1 VLLGLAIAFW
11 WWRRPASAAPRRL
24 FVALVAIFYV
34 ATTPVGAALL
44 VFGLGHGLRPIETPS
59 QARGADAVVVLGGG
73 VETVRADGVI
83 LGNLST
89 TSALRTLEGARVY
102 KMIGAR
108 IVIVSGGIANSKL
121 ELRPESELMRDALVT
136 AGVPAESVVQDREA
150 KTTHDHPR
158 TLRPI
163 LEEHHVRQFVVVT
176 SRQHMRRALAVFR
189 AAGFD
194 PVPSISPLRSDQLD
208 LPPLLLPNDE
218 SLMLSNQ
225 ALYDYVALADYWWR
239 GWLAPASA
247 SR

>member
-1 VLLGLAIAFW
+1 MILGLAIAFW
-11 WWRRPASAAPRRL
+11 WWRRPASAGPRRL
-24 FVALVAIFYV
+24 LLAWLAIFCA
-34 ATTPVGAALL
+34 ATTPAGAGLL
-44 VFGLGHGLRPIETPS
+44 MFGLAHGLQPIDTPNK
-59 QARGADAVVVLGGG
+59 ARGADAVVVLGGG

-83 LGNLST
+83 LGYLTT

-108 IVIVSGGIANSKL
+108 IVIVSGGVANSKL
-121 ELRPESELMRDALVT
+121 ELRPESELMRDALVA
-136 AGVPAESVVQDREA
+136 AGVPAERVVLDREA

-158 TLRPI
+158 TLRP
-163 LEEHHVRQFVVVT
+163 LLDQHHVRQFVVVT

-194 PVPSISPLRSDQLD
+194 PVPSISPLRSDQLHV
-208 LPPLLLPNDE
+208 PPLLLPNDE

>member
-1 VLLGLAIAFW
+1 MVLGLAIAFW
-11 WWRRPASAAPRRL
+11 WWRRPASATPRRVL
-24 FVALVAIFYV
+24 VALLAILYI
-34 ATTPVGAALL
+34 ATTPVGADLL
-44 VFGLGHGLRPIETPS
+44 VFGLAHGLRPIETPS

-73 VETVRADGVI
+73 IDTVRADGVI
-83 LGNLST
+83 LGHLTT

-108 IVIVSGGIANSKL
+108 LVIVSGGIANSEL
-121 ELRPESELMRDALVT
+121 ELRPESEFMRDALVA
-136 AGVPAESVVQDREA
+136 AGIPAERVLMDSEA

-163 LEEHHVRQFVVVT
+163 LEAHHVRQFVVVT
-176 SRQHMRRALAVFR
+176 SRQHMRRSLAVFR

-208 LPPLLLPNDE
+208 VPPLLLPNDD
-218 SLMLSNQ
+218 SLTQSNQ

>member
-1 VLLGLAIAFW
+1 
-11 WWRRPASAAPRRL
+11 
-24 FVALVAIFYV
+24 
-34 ATTPVGAALL
+34 
-44 VFGLGHGLRPIETPS
+44 
-59 QARGADAVVVLGGG
+59 
-73 VETVRADGVI
+73 
-83 LGNLST
+83 
-89 TSALRTLEGARVY
+89 
-102 KMIGAR
+102 MIGAR
-108 IVIVSGGIANSKL
+108 IVIVSGGIANSTL
-121 ELRPESELMRDALVT
+121 ELRPESELMRDALVA
-136 AGVPAESVVQDREA
+136 AGIPGERVVLDREA

-158 TLRPI
+158 TLRP
-163 LEEHHVRQFVVVT
+163 LLDQHHVRQFVVVT

-208 LPPLLLPNDE
+208 VPPLLLPNDE